1 MGKIDQVFYVK
12 QLLDIIEEKN
22 ILFFCDLV
30 VWCRNNDDVLFS
42 FLVNYSSSPLL
53 RIFIASRFYK
63 ERRREIG

>member
-30 VWCRNNDDVLFS
+30 DWCRNNDDVLFS